1 MQNGRLL
8 RERKDLPAWTSRV
21 CLREKNNTENCPFSP
36 NGLTGLRKFKSKL
49 FVANQFIQKD
59 SSFEISGTEL
69 GS

>member
-8 RERKDLPAWTSRV
+8 RERRLASVNFASVSER
-21 CLREKNNTENCPFSP
+21 KNNTENCPFSP
-36 NGLTGLRKFKSKL
+36 NGPTGLRKFKSEL